1 MRQDLPTLI
10 RVLLVGALLPTS
22 GVFAQDFSLS
32 SQLDQSSAN
41 FKTAPASLLNEN
53 NSVLNIQR
61 NVEAKDFQ
69 GALVNDALNYN
80 IGLQLTPLKG
90 LNVRAD
96 AWRFK
101 VNEAPVN
108 SLVGNQSGWTS
119 GSPKLYIED
128 SVVNEFNIDDPLLG
142 SNRESNGFDLGVSYV
157 WDSNRFGQFTLSTKS
172 TYVQNFESN
181 GSLLDLVS
189 PDINIGI
196 DRIVSSKLQNSLML
210 NWQVG
215 NHSAS
220 AITNYFDSFKD
231 LSEIDIAE
239 INDLVDNITTV
250 DLQYR
255 YSVETGSN
263 DRAIIS
269 FGIKNIFDEKTNQLI
284 NTNTQILDQN
294 GRVAYGS
301 IKYQF

>member
-250 DLQYR
+250 DLQYG

>member
-10 RVLLVGALLPTS
+10 RVLLVGALLLTS

-250 DLQYR
+250 DLQYG